1 MSESLPVLVIV
12 TSNDCSACRSLH
24 RTGNFNR
31 DPSPSGPSLATFF
44 GSKWD
49 DSFFQSLLTG
59 NPDPGPRSKPAF
71 RVFELELRSMDRST
85 INFADINPNEQQS
98 RVTAFTEFMLDNSN
112 KDKLSVIRHTYYNFT
127 DQDTHTLDGTLYLK
141 DDTKIED
148 GERINKSFH
157 SMITSIFPIGLHN
170 LFFQYPSFMW
180 FSRLEWNKG
189 LKDKK
194 YIPFGAIFGLT
205 MGEKEVDGKKIWAV
219 TARDGDLGER
229 KTPVLM
235 GSYITS
241 HPDIL
246 VGKPTPVIKAEP
258 TPVKSESSIT
268 KSNSSKNASVCKPA
282 RVKIIPLV
290 NTPGYY
296 SYKR

>member
-12 TSNDCSACRSLH
+12 TSNDCSACKSLH

-49 DSFFQSLLTG
+49 DAFFQCLLTG
-59 NPDPGPRSKPAF
+59 NTDPGPRSKPVF

-85 INFADINPNEQQS
+85 INFADINPNEQPS
-98 RVTAFTEFMLDNSN
+98 RVKAFTEFMLDNSK
-112 KDKLSVIRHTYYNFT
+112 KDKLCVIRHTYYNLSE
-127 DQDTHTLDGTLYLK
+127 QDTQTLDGTLYLK
-141 DDTKIED
+141 DDTKIEE
-148 GERINKSFH
+148 GERIDKSFH
-157 SMITSIFPIGLHN
+157 AMITSIFPAGLHT

-180 FSRLEWNKG
+180 FSRAEWNKA

-194 YIPFGAIFGLT
+194 YVPFGAIFGLT

-235 GSYITS
+235 GSYIIG

-246 VGKPTPVIKAEP
+246 VGKTVLAIKVEPVVVKLNIEKKASSRS
-258 TPVKSESSIT
+258 KSGT
-268 KSNSSKNASVCKPA
+268 VCKPP
-282 RVKIIPLV
+282 RIKIVPLV

-296 SYKR
+296 SYKK